1 MLTYDSLATQNNFS
15 SEALSN
21 MATFA
26 LDPMHS
32 SVEFTAR
39 HMVFS
44 RVRGTFTK
52 FTLDLALDEATNLP
66 TSVSTVIDATS
77 IDTNVADRD
86 AHLKSPDFLDVAK
99 FPTIA
104 FLSTRI
110 AGSPDAFTIEGD
122 LTIHGVAKRVTLNAT
137 VDGRGKDPWGN
148 DRIAFSASTT
158 INRKDFGLTWNQ
170 ALETGGVLVGEAIEI
185 AITLQAVN
193 AQVAAA

>member
-1 MLTYDSLATQNNFS
+1 
-15 SEALSN
+15 

-86 AHLKSPDFLDVAK
+86 AHLKSSDFLDVAK

-148 DRIAFSASTT
+148 ERIAFSASTT

>member
-1 MLTYDSLATQNNFS
+1 
-15 SEALSN
+15 

-26 LDPMHS
+26 LDPAHS

-44 RVRGTFTK
+44 RVRGTFPK
-52 FTLDLALDEATNLP
+52 FTLDLVVDEATTLP
-66 TSVSTVIDATS
+66 TSVSAVIDATS
-77 IDTNVADRD
+77 IDTNVVERD
-86 AHLKSPDFLDVAK
+86 AHLKSPDFLDAEK
-99 FPTIA
+99 YPTIA

-110 AGSPDAFTIEGD
+110 AGSPDAFTIDGD
-122 LTIHGVAKRVTLNAT
+122 LTIHGVSKVVTLKAT

-193 AQVAAA
+193 AQVAVA

>member
-1 MLTYDSLATQNNFS
+1 
-15 SEALSN
+15 

-26 LDPMHS
+26 LDPAHS

-44 RVRGTFTK
+44 RVRGTFPK
-52 FTLDLALDEATNLP
+52 FTLDLAIDETTNLP

-86 AHLKSPDFLDVAK
+86 AHLKSPDFLDVEK
-99 FPTIA
+99 YPTIS

-110 AGSPDAFTIEGD
+110 VGSPDAFTIDGD
-122 LTIHGVAKRVTLNAT
+122 LTIHGVSKRVTLKAT

-193 AQVAAA
+193 AQVAVA

>member
-1 MLTYDSLATQNNFS
+1 
-15 SEALSN
+15 

-26 LDPMHS
+26 LDPAHS

-44 RVRGTFTK
+44 RVRGTFPK
-52 FTLDLALDEATNLP
+52 FTLELVVDETTNLP
-66 TSVSTVIDATS
+66 TAVSTVIDATS

-86 AHLKSPDFLDVAK
+86 AHLKSPDFLDVEK
-99 FPTIA
+99 YPTIS

-110 AGSPDAFTIEGD
+110 AGSPDAFTIDGD
-122 LTIHGVAKRVTLNAT
+122 LTIHGVSKAVTLKAT

-193 AQVAAA
+193 AQVAVA

>member
-1 MLTYDSLATQNNFS
+1 
-15 SEALSN
+15 

-26 LDPMHS
+26 LDPSHS

-44 RVRGTFTK
+44 RVRGSFTK
-52 FTLDLALDEATNLP
+52 FTLDLDIDESTNLP
-66 TSVSTVIDATS
+66 TSAAATIEAAS

-86 AHLKSPDFLDVAK
+86 AHLRSADFLDAEK
-99 FPTIA
+99 FGTIA
-104 FLSTRI
+104 FLSTKI
-110 AGSPDAFTIEGD
+110 SGTPSAFTIDGT
-122 LTIHGVAKRVTLNAT
+122 LTLHGITRPVTLRAV

-170 ALETGGVLVGEAIEI
+170 ALETGGVLVGDELEI
-185 AITLQAVN
+185 ALTIQAVN
-193 AQVAAA
+193 AQQPATV